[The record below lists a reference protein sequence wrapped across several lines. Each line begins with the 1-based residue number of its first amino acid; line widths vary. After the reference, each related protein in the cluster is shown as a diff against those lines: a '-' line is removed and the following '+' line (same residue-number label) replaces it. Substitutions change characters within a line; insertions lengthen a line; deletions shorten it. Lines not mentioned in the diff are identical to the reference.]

1 MALPRID
8 PVNITRLSTVHENF
22 IHNIENLF
30 NFRNGDNPSVLGGYN
45 ETTKL
50 IQQFLG
56 DALQQQKSVRA
67 LGGNWSWTTVGF
79 TKHWVASTARLN
91 RIKRTLPEEIEPS
104 QGAFEADKLVF
115 VQCGCSI
122 LELNKALH
130 SLGRSIK
137 TSGAS
142 NGQTIAGLI
151 SNNTHGS
158 AIDFGSSTEFVV
170 GLHIV
175 VGPNKHVYIEKASR
189 PVVTN
194 VFIDKIGAE
203 LVRDDEIF
211 NAALVSFGS
220 FGFIHGVMIE
230 TEPRF
235 LYNVFRQQ
243 FESVNVRPLMQSLDF
258 TNTNFLPRP
267 NQRPFHFQVII
278 NPFEN
283 KIRPYVTVMYKEPYR
298 ENYPRMV
305 PDINKAGP
313 GEDAP
318 IILGRLTA
326 VIPAITPLIV
336 STTLKNAYR
345 NINDAWGTHGEVF
358 TATLA
363 RGKVLSAAMGVS
375 LENTN
380 KVADIALE
388 VNKQHP
394 FAGIFAF
401 RFVKQTQATLGFT
414 KYPTSCIA
422 EFDSFESP
430 NTWKFYNALWKALD
444 DAAIPYSFHWGKV
457 NNLDA
462 AKVKKIYGGNVD
474 KWIIAR
480 NRLLPK
486 EMRPIF
492 TNEFM
497 EQMGLDKV
505 VVVDA

>member
-1 MALPRID
+1 MALPRIE

-22 IHNIENLF
+22 THSIENLF

-56 DALQQQKSVRA
+56 DALQQQKTVRV

-79 TKHWVASTARLN
+79 AKHWIVSTGRLN
-91 RIKRTLPEEIEPS
+91 RLKRTMPEEIEQS
-104 QGAFEADKLVF
+104 QGVFETDKF
-115 VQCGCSI
+115 FFAQCGCSI
-122 LELNKALH
+122 LELNRAFQ

-175 VGPNKHVYIEKASR
+175 TGPNNHVYIERASK
-189 PVVTN
+189 PVVTD
-194 VFIDKIGAE
+194 VFIEKIQAE
-203 LVRDDEIF
+203 LIRDDEIF

-220 FGFIHGVMIE
+220 FGFIHGVMME
-230 TEPRF
+230 TEPVF
-235 LYNVFRQQ
+235 LYNMFRKQY
-243 FESVNVRPLMQSLDF
+243 ENEHVRPLMQSLDF

-283 KIRPYVTVMYKEPYR
+283 KIRPYVTAMYKAPYR
-298 ENYPRMV
+298 EPYPKIV

-326 VIPAITPLIV
+326 LVPSITPLIV

-375 LENTN
+375 VENTN

-401 RFVKQTQATLGFT
+401 RYVKQTQATLGFT
-414 KYPTSCIA
+414 KYPTTCIA

-430 NTWKFYNALWKALD
+430 NTWKFYNELWKALD

-462 AKVKKIYGGNVD
+462 AKVRKIYGSNVD
-474 KWIIAR
+474 KWILAR
-480 NRLLPK
+480 NRLLTA
-486 EMRPIF
+486 EMRAVF

-497 EQMGLDKV
+497 EKVGL
-505 VVVDA
+505 